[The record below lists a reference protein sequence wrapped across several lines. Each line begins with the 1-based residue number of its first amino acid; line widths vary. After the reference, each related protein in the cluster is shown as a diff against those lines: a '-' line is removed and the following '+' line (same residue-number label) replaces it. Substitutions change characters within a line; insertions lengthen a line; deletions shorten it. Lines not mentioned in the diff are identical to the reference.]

1 MNELNIQSQITFL
14 YYKDLAGAVRFYED
28 VLKFPLLYLL
38 RRVFSLQAFLFLTL
52 VFSCDIKLNNIGGN
66 DNL

>member
-14 YYKDLAGAVRFYED
+14 YYRDLDRAACFYED

>member
-28 VLKFPLLYLL
+28 VLKFPLLYLFKTG
-38 RRVFSLQAFLFLTL
+38 VFFTSFFI
-52 VFSCDIKLNNIGGN
+52 FDFGIFM
-66 DNL
+66 